1 MKPVGFGR
9 GVTVEPRRAAL
20 LRLLPV
26 FPLLIHSA
34 PGLADVQVEA
44 GLVLGHFD
52 YEERSSSGATLNQES
67 GTLPGI
73 QVALA
78 FHSSDSGWVKVS
90 GARFSDDVHY
100 RGMTQSGRPLRTRT
114 DTEQT
119 FVDVTLGAPEISFHD
134 YGFTP
139 MVRAGLRKWQR
150 DILPTSNTL
159 RLNEAYRWHE
169 LGLGGSVCQNL
180 TLDWLDSW
188 CVEGWGLYTLEGSV
202 KVDLTEIS
210 AGSPSI
216 RLGSKPGA
224 SVQATALMGP
234 VEFKV
239 FGHFWQFGKSDTK
252 TVHRAGGGRLRVEE
266 PASQSWLTGFAV
278 GLRF

>member
-1 MKPVGFGR
+1 MKPVGFWR
-9 GVTVEPRRAAL
+9 GVAVEPRRAAL
-20 LRLLPV
+20 LRFLPI

-67 GTLPGI
+67 GILPSV

-90 GARFSDDVHY
+90 GARFSDDVRY
-100 RGMTQSGRPLRTRT
+100 RGMTQSGRELTTRT

-119 FVDVTLGAPEISFHD
+119 LFEVTLGAPEVSSHD
-134 YGFTP
+134 YRFTP

-150 DILPTSNTL
+150 DILPTRNTL
-159 RLNEAYRWHE
+159 RLNEAYRWRE
-169 LGLGGSVCQNL
+169 LGLGGSVCRSVAL
-180 TLDWLDSW
+180 GWMDSW
-188 CVEGWGLYTLEGSV
+188 CLEGWGLYTLEGSV
-202 KVDLTEIS
+202 KVDLTEID

-252 TVHRAGGGRLRVEE
+252 TVYRAGGGRLRVEE

>member
-1 MKPVGFGR
+1 MKPVGF
-9 GVTVEPRRAAL
+9 RREVKVYLRRPAFLHL
-20 LRLLPV
+20 LSA
-26 FPLLIHSA
+26 FPLLIHSV

-44 GLVLGHFD
+44 GFVLGHFD
-52 YEERSSSGATLNQES
+52 YEERSNSGATLNKES

-73 QVALA
+73 QAGLA
-78 FHSSDSGWVKVS
+78 FHSPDSGWIKLS
-90 GARFSDDVHY
+90 GSRFSDDVRY
-100 RGMTQSGRPLRTRT
+100 RGMTQSGRSLRTRT

-119 FVDVTLGAPEISFHD
+119 FVDVTLGGPEISLHN

-139 MVRAGLRKWQR
+139 MVRAGMRRWQR
-150 DILPTSNTL
+150 NILPTSTTL
-159 RLNEAYRWHE
+159 RLNEMYRWSE
-169 LGLGGSVCQNL
+169 LGLGGSVCRDL
-180 TLDWLDSW
+180 TLGWVDSL
-188 CVEGWGLYTLEGSV
+188 CVEGWGLYTLEGRV
-202 KVDLTEIS
+202 TVDLTEIS

-252 TVHRAGGGRLRVEE
+252 TVYRAGGGRLRVEE

-278 GLRF
+278 GLKF

>member
-1 MKPVGFGR
+1 MRLFTVLFFMSYSLPGMAGARVEVGG
-9 GVTVEPRRAAL
+9 
-20 LRLLPV
+20 
-26 FPLLIHSA
+26 
-34 PGLADVQVEA
+34 
-44 GLVLGHFD
+44 VLGHFE
-52 YEERSSSGATLNQES
+52 YEERSDSGATFNQES

-73 QVALA
+73 QAELA
-78 FHSSDSGWVKVS
+78 FDVSDLGWIKLSGS
-90 GARFSDDVHY
+90 RLFDDVRY
-100 RGMTQSGRPLRTRT
+100 RGMTQSGRPLKTRT

-119 FVDVTLGAPEISFHD
+119 FFELTLGRPEISFHN
-134 YGFTP
+134 YRFTP

-159 RLNEAYRWHE
+159 RLNEAYRWRE
-169 LGLGGSVCQNL
+169 LGLGGSVCKNVAL
-180 TLDWLDSW
+180 GWVDAW
-188 CVEGWGLYTLEGSV
+188 CLEGWALYTLEASV
-202 KVDLTEIS
+202 KVDLTEIN

-224 SVQATALMGP
+224 SFQAAAFMGP

-239 FGHFWQFGKSDTK
+239 FSHFWQFGKSDTK
-252 TVHRAGGGRLRVEE
+252 IVNRAGGGRLQVQE